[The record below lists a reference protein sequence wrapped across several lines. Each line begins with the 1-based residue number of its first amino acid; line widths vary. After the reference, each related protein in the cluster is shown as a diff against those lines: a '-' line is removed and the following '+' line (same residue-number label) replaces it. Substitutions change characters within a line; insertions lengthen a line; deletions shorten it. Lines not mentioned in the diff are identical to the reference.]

1 MREPIRIV
9 PGSDAEAQSTSIC
22 CWDSAE
28 PLKLSGNVMS
38 AIAAS
43 AKIRARI
50 GSSSFDRRLL
60 TAKDP
65 EPEPSGEP
73 STPSSATRLRIV
85 PTTAGSIGIGLRL
98 PRLLGVARR
107 ATCLGSGRPA
117 AVNGSHAVQFAASPT
132 DMQAC

>member
-73 STPSSATRLRIV
+73 EYTEECHQV
-85 PTTAGSIGIGLRL
+85 ED
-98 PRLLGVARR
+98 R
-107 ATCLGSGRPA
+107 ANNRWINRHQP
-117 AVNGSHAVQFAASPT
+117 ASPRGCWVWPGELPASV
-132 DMQAC
+132 QVVRRR